1 VKPNSA
7 RLGRGSLGRRC
18 GSSTTT
24 TGALIALISDGIL
37 WASILRLARSRL
49 CLLPLPAILLRSRP
63 PPTALTVTVVGT
75 DKQAS
80 LALLPPKQ
88 SAVSST
94 PIGIPLSADGIPKQ
108 GLARRACDHDPGVP
122 RGPFATTR
130 ALSHALSRTR
140 SPSRAPGHSVLI
152 DTNTH
157 THLPSTHSLPS
168 ILAQPEPQSPRS
180 HSLCPPTPPSPSPSP
195 SHLVPAP
202 PGLHRLFPRP
212 NPGPASVQALPP
224 PSQYGV
230 IPAWPGV
237 HPRQEL
243 FLTVLPGYWVSLTS
257 LDVCRQRSDSAPR
270 SRREPGPAALAPK
283 GPPAPR
289 LTCPLALTTP
299 QRSRSQICALTPSP
313 PSIPARRDRPDRLES
328 SPPDL
333 SIPRPATR
341 DRARLPVPE
350 RTTAH
355 DIQPCDGHVVGW

>member
-1 VKPNSA
+1 
-7 RLGRGSLGRRC
+7 
-18 GSSTTT
+18 
-24 TGALIALISDGIL
+24 
-37 WASILRLARSRL
+37 
-49 CLLPLPAILLRSRP
+49 
-63 PPTALTVTVVGT
+63 
-75 DKQAS
+75 

-212 NPGPASVQALPP
+212 NPGPASVQALPR

-243 FLTVLPGYWVSLTS
+243 FLTVLSGYWASLTS
-257 LDVCRQRSDSAPR
+257 LDVCRQRSDSGPTKSTRAR
-270 SRREPGPAALAPK
+270 TRGPGPQRPTSAAPDLPFGANYPSEV
-283 GPPAPR
+283 
-289 LTCPLALTTP
+289 PLPDL
-299 QRSRSQICALTPSP
+299 
-313 PSIPARRDRPDRLES
+313 RPDSLS
-328 SPPDL
+328 SIHPSQTRQTRPP
-333 SIPRPATR
+333 
-341 DRARLPVPE
+341 
-350 RTTAH
+350 
-355 DIQPCDGHVVGW
+355 